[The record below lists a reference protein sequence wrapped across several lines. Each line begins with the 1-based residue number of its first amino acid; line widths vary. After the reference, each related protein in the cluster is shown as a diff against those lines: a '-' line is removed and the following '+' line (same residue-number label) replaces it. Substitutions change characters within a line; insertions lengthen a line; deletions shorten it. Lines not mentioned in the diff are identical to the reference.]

1 MEKQKTVNNLLLIN
15 MRSLLSLNRE
25 IFACTMSRN
34 DLLISLVRAGA
45 VGDRTTLRSTV
56 EALMADERAKSHH
69 ILADR
74 LERALQAVSITPP
87 ALTNSQSTQN
97 GGRDTILEL
106 TPKVRFDDLVL
117 NLPARTAGKNL
128 VEEHQRADVLR
139 AHGYEPRHRV
149 LLSGPPGNGK
159 TSYAEA
165 IAEALALPLFVVRY
179 DALVGSYL
187 GETNTRLRKLF
198 DYVRTQP
205 CVLFFDEFDSI
216 GKERGDT
223 HETGEIKRVV
233 SFLLMQIDQLP
244 SYVITVAATNHAEL
258 LDRAVWRRFQLKIS
272 FPAPQKNEVSAFL
285 EKIIDTWPEKP
296 RISSIDLA
304 SKIGATSY
312 AEARDFCQNVRR
324 RHILSLGE
332 TGVDSSIATELS
344 LWAERVVPEGIDAKR
359 SKQAT
364 AKTKRQR
371 SPAKGAGCSKNP
383 AKT

>member
-1 MEKQKTVNNLLLIN
+1 MQISATINNVPPTKLLHVIMAKSDLI
-15 MRSLLSLNRE
+15 
-25 IFACTMSRN
+25 
-34 DLLISLVRAGA
+34 ISLVRAGA
-45 VGDRTTLRSTV
+45 VGDRTMLRSTV

-74 LERALQAVSITPP
+74 LQRALQTVSVTPP
-87 ALTNSQSTQN
+87 ALTNAQPVQG

-106 TPKVRFDDLVL
+106 TPQIRFEDLVL
-117 NLPARTAGKNL
+117 TLPARTEAKQL
-128 VEEHQRADVLR
+128 VEEHQRADILR
-139 AHGYEPRHRV
+139 AHGYEPRHKV

-165 IAEALALPLFVVRY
+165 VAEALALPFFVVRY

-187 GETNTRLRKLF
+187 GETNARLRNLF

-244 SYVITVAATNHAEL
+244 SYVLTIAATNHAEL
-258 LDRAVWRRFQLKIS
+258 LDRAVWRRFQLRIA
-272 FPAPQKNEVSAFL
+272 FPSPQKTEVSAFL
-285 EKIIDTWPEKP
+285 EKIIASWPARPK
-296 RISSIDLA
+296 ISAGTLA
-304 SKIGATSY
+304 ERLNITSY

-324 RHILSLGE
+324 RYILGLGDI
-332 TGVDSSIATELS
+332 GIDSAIKAELD
-344 LWAERVVPEGIDAKR
+344 LWAARVKPEVIDADRPNQTTPSAKR
-359 SKQAT
+359 RPT
-364 AKTKRQR
+364 ANKTNR
-371 SPAKGAGCSKNP
+371 N
-383 AKT
+383 T